1 MPDTVQTPA
10 AAKRTWIA
18 RGEQMALV
26 LLALAVVAGVAWRGI
41 SYWRVGVE
49 PLEVVPPAA
58 GPTYRVNVNAADW
71 VVLALVPGLGE
82 ALSKRIVET
91 REAMPGKR
99 FASLD
104 ELTKVRGIGE
114 KTLAHLR
121 PYLFVGEPETGPEPV
136 TMPDA
141 PPAAPKADVPP
152 AP

>member
-1 MPDTVQTPA
+1 
-10 AAKRTWIA
+10 
-18 RGEQMALV
+18 MALV

-41 SYWRVGVE
+41 SYWRVGAE
-49 PLEVVPPAA
+49 PLDVVPPAA

-82 ALSKRIVET
+82 TLSKRIVET

-121 PYLFVGEPETGPEPV
+121 PYLFVGGPDAEPEAV
-136 TMPDA
+136 TMPETTGTRDWGS
-141 PPAAPKADVPP
+141 P
-152 AP
+152 